1 MKHAQKMVMVPE
13 HLLQSM
19 ETEHRLTAPAQLP
32 TLTRLDQ
39 DMKQIMVSS
48 LPEDQKVL
56 LLDQLLQK
64 YQGLTK
70 QMKSEATVKP
80 TVIMPKSEPL
90 PIKESTHKPE
100 AKSTKV
106 SKPLRGTPLT
116 TKGSKIPLR
125 TETPPSFSTEETAHA
140 LMMDTSPPD
149 SRRKTGKRRYK
160 ARTSVVAKLR
170 STRQW
175 EPY

>member
-1 MKHAQKMVMVPE
+1 MKHTQKMVMVPE

-39 DMKQIMVSS
+39 DMKQIMDSS

-56 LLDQLLQK
+56 LLDQLLQR

-80 TVIMPKSEPL
+80 TVVMPKSEPL
-90 PIKESTHKPE
+90 PVKESTPKPDI
-100 AKSTKV
+100 KSTKV
-106 SKPLRGTPLT
+106 SKPLRGTPVT
-116 TKGSKIPLR
+116 TNGSKIPLR
-125 TETPPSFSTEETAHA
+125 IETPPSVSNEEIAF
-140 LMMDTSPPD
+140 MMETPPG
-149 SRRKTGKRRYK
+149 SRRKTGKRRFK
-160 ARTSVVAKLR
+160 ARTPLVARLW
-170 STRQW
+170 SNRQW